1 MSGKLRKI
9 VKYFTNILLCIVII
23 AIFFALYG
31 LIQLSVLDK
40 PYANYFGYTLF
51 EIESGSMAPS
61 VNVDDMILVKITKK
75 VRKND
80 VITYKSDSSYITH
93 RVVEVGENKII
104 TKGDS
109 NNSEDK
115 IIARDDVLGKVI
127 KVFPRFGVWKKI
139 ILSPK
144 VIIIIFIT
152 LIIFSL
158 CYSYTGKKTHEKA
171 KKNSN
176 LKNKNINKKMENDI
190 DNNADVLVNNSTET
204 KVMCSGNK
212 LISPR
217 KKNKDNYRIR
227 ESEFVIGNKA
237 NAIKRKGKN
246 NLKEDAFIDDNV
258 EILDDEEIL

>member
-9 VKYFTNILLCIVII
+9 VKYFTNILLGIVII

-75 VRKND
+75 VKKDD

-115 IIARDDVLGKVI
+115 IIARTDVLGKVI

-139 ILSPK
+139 ILSPR
-144 VIIIIFIT
+144 VMIVIFIT

-176 LKNKNINKKMENDI
+176 SKNKKANKETRNDI
-190 DNNADVLVNNSTET
+190 DIPLNNQIET
-204 KVMCSGNK
+204 KVIASDDNK
-212 LISPR
+212 LISKK
-217 KKNKDNYRIR
+217 KKNKDNYKIR
-227 ESEFVIGNKA
+227 ESEFVICNKA
-237 NAIKRKGKN
+237 NIIKRKGKN